1 MSGQYGEFL
10 HYPAGGGLYEQDW
23 KFMAIFVIIQ
33 GTVKQHLR
41 EEIERKKYG
50 A

>member
-10 HYPAGGGLYEQDW
+10 HYPVDGGLYEQDW
-23 KFMAIFVIIQ
+23 KFMAIFEIIQ
-33 GTVKQHLR
+33 GVVKQHLR

>member
-10 HYPAGGGLYEQDW
+10 NYPGSGGLFEQDW
-23 KFMAIFVIIQ
+23 KFMAIFEIIQ
-33 GTVKQHLR
+33 GVVKQHLR